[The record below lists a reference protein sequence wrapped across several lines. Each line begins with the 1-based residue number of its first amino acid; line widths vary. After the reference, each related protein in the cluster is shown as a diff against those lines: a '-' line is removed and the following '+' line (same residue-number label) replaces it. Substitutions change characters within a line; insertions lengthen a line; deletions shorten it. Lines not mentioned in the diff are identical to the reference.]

1 VAIAVLPAAFLMRF
15 DKESLVVLAP
25 RIQQEFHFDLVTMT
39 QILAAYGWFYALFQV
54 PGAWLARRAGPR
66 MAIALCV
73 AAWSLSVFVTPLAG
87 TALAFFLLRA
97 AMGVLQAPD
106 FLSSVIILRQ
116 ETSGTER
123 ARWSAALLG
132 CAYLGSLLSGP
143 VSVEIASRWGWR
155 AAFLLFGAAGVL
167 LSGVLFFRLARQ
179 PEANRSSIRDA
190 RKELPLRDIVRV
202 PRVHSIALICFF
214 FYGVQSFVYV
224 LLPMY
229 LVDVR
234 GTSLTAV
241 GWLASIPLL
250 ALIMAVLST
259 GFISDAILRRT
270 GSLILARVPA
280 GMIAMTGSAT
290 CFSFAISA
298 GNVGGTMGWTC
309 AGMTLVGVGQVILWA
324 QVQDFSEG
332 TGYSMTAWVQILG
345 AVGSAFTSTAAAY
358 AVELTHAWDAVGLVL
373 LVAGIGASL
382 CLLLTHLLPSPPLH
396 RKRA

>member
-1 VAIAVLPAAFLMRF
+1 
-15 DKESLVVLAP
+15 
-25 RIQQEFHFDLVTMT
+25 
-39 QILAAYGWFYALFQV
+39 
-54 PGAWLARRAGPR
+54 
-66 MAIALCV
+66 
-73 AAWSLSVFVTPLAG
+73 
-87 TALAFFLLRA
+87 
-97 AMGVLQAPD
+97 
-106 FLSSVIILRQ
+106 
-116 ETSGTER
+116 
-123 ARWSAALLG
+123 
-132 CAYLGSLLSGP
+132 
-143 VSVEIASRWGWR
+143 
-155 AAFLLFGAAGVL
+155 
-167 LSGVLFFRLARQ
+167 VLFFRLARQ

-298 GNVGGTMGWTC
+298 GSVGGTMGWTC

-324 QVQDFSEG
+324 QVQDFSDG
-332 TGYSMTAWVQILG
+332 TGYSMTAWVQIHG
-345 AVGSAFTSTAAAY
+345 AVGSAFTANAAAY
-358 AVELTHAWDAVGLVL
+358 AVKLTHGWNAVGLVL
-373 LVAGIGASL
+373 LVAGIGASM
-382 CLLLTHLLPSPPLH
+382 CLLLTHLLSSPPSH
-396 RKRA
+396 PEPA